1 MNIYI
6 KTLYILKGFAERAQ
20 STADKKQSQQK
31 ENPKK

>member
-6 KTLYILKGFAERAQ
+6 KTKGFAERAQ